1 MFEEEFILNIP
12 KEPETTIEGID
23 FIDNEEQSE
32 LTELPSKD
40 EVITPENTINTE
52 KAKSTGVS
60 TYVSIPDI
68 KEEKQLCNLNMLTI
82 WDKINM
88 WTVFL
93 ATVIILILFSKKSF
107 NKAMEKITNILY
119 KYKFIE
125 TILFFILTMAIFL
138 HPTFF
143 NSGISGD
150 ISFFTMSEFV
160 LFIISNSAL
169 LTYIIVKH
177 LKKKNFIFK
186 DKDISFAGISFLKK
200 SMWIFTLTGILFF
213 FFTES
218 KIAYI
223 TLYILSFFTLIITFN
238 QIDFT
243 KLNSIK
249 KLIYLLISMQLF
261 LIGSLLGLYLIIVI
275 GSLFIGYYLSNP
287 DENKNLK
294 TIIKNII

>member
-1 MFEEEFILNIP
+1 MFEEESIFDTNQ
-12 KEPETTIEGID
+12 EPEITIESVD
-23 FIDNEEQSE
+23 LVDNEEQSE

-40 EVITPENTINTE
+40 EVITPEDTTNIE
-52 KAKSTGVS
+52 HAKSTGVS

-93 ATVIILILFSKKSF
+93 SLAIVIIFFGKKSF
-107 NKAMEKITNILY
+107 NKAMEKITNFLY
-119 KYKFIE
+119 KYQFIG
-125 TILFFILTMAIFL
+125 TVLFFILTMEIFL

-150 ISFFTMSEFV
+150 INFFTMSEFV
-160 LFIISNSAL
+160 LFILSNSAL
-169 LTYIIVKH
+169 LTYLIVKY
-177 LKKKNFIFK
+177 LKKKNVILK
-186 DKDISFAGISFLKK
+186 DKDVSFAGISFLKK

-218 KIAYI
+218 KIAFI
-223 TLYILSFFTLIITFN
+223 TLYILSFLTLIITFN

-243 KLNSIK
+243 KLTSIK
-249 KLIYLLISMQLF
+249 KLSNTLISMQIF
-261 LIGSLLGLYLIIVI
+261 LIGSLLGLYLIIVL
-275 GSLFIGYYLSNP
+275 GALLIGYYLSNE

-294 TIIKNII
+294 TIIKDII